1 MTYFILTILQIKVA
15 LSGLRQVFENER
27 PLKMVKNAFY
37 FSLKALLV
45 LKIFKCFYSRFFFF
59 GNVEK
64 QLDKKDQ
71 VNFRIYDVTT

>member
-1 MTYFILTILQIKVA
+1 
-15 LSGLRQVFENER
+15 
-27 PLKMVKNAFY
+27 MVKNAFY

-45 LKIFKCFYSRFFFF
+45 LKIFKCFYSLF

-71 VNFRIYDVTT
+71 VNFRTYDVTT